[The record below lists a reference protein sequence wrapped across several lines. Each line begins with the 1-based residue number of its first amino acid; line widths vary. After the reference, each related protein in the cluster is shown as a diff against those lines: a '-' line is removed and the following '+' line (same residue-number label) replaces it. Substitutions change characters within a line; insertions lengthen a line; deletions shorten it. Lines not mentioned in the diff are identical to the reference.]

1 MADLAQREKWN
12 TLTDAAAKEIER
24 FDELRPMTLQPW
36 LEDFE
41 NVIDMAQVQEDVSK
55 IYLAMLKFS
64 YDLKQQLQDRKEALG
79 HS

>member
-12 TLTDAAAKEIER
+12 TLTDAAAKE
-24 FDELRPMTLQPW
+24 

-41 NVIDMAQVQEDVSK
+41 NALDMAQVKEDVLK

-64 YDLKQQLQDRKEALG
+64 YDLRQQLQDRNEVLG
-79 HS
+79 YS